1 MQKDECRAQNEDDMS
16 DTLKQIAFHRLIPV
30 IALDRVE
37 DAGPLADALVAGGL
51 PVAEITFRTAAA
63 EASIREMCKRPGMHV
78 GGGTVLNVDTVK
90 RAVDAGATYIVS
102 PGFSEKVVTYCL
114 DKKIPVTPGCVT
126 PTEIQL
132 ALEHGIHTVKF
143 FPAEAV
149 GGIKTLKAF
158 AAPFG
163 QVRFIPTGGI
173 TQANLVDYLSFAA
186 VIACGGSWMVT
197 KELLATGDFAK
208 ITAITA
214 KAVAMAKR

>member
-1 MQKDECRAQNEDDMS
+1 MQHILQHLS
-16 DTLKQIAFHRLIPV
+16 THRLVPV
-30 IALDRVE
+30 IALDRAQ
-37 DAGPLADALVAGGL
+37 DAAPLADALIAGGL
-51 PVAEITFRTAAA
+51 PVAEVTFRTAAA
-63 EASIREMCKRPGMHV
+63 ESAIREMSRRAEMLV
-78 GGGTVLNVDTVK
+78 GAGTVLNVDTVK
-90 RAVDAGATYIVS
+90 KAIDAGAKFIVS

-114 DKKIPVTPGCVT
+114 ENKIPVTPGCVT
-126 PTEIQL
+126 PTEIQM
-132 ALEHGIHTVKF
+132 ALEHGITTVKF

-173 TQANLVDYLSFAA
+173 TESNLADYLSFAP

-197 KELLATGDFAK
+197 KELLAAGDFAK

-214 KAVAMAKR
+214 TAVAMAKK